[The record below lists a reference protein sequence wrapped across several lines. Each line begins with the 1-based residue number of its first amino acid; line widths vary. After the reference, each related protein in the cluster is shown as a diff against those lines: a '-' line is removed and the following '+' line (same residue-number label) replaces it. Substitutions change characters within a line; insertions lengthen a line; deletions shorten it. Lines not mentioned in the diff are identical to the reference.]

1 MKKLMT
7 QDDEHEFIDL
17 VIAFAKEKSMT
28 ITNVIDATKKAV
40 VCMKDNAVLEKE
52 LPDSDSPSEN

>member
-1 MKKLMT
+1 MT

-40 VCMKDNAVLEKE
+40 ACMKDNAVLGKE
-52 LPDSDSPSEN
+52 LPDSDSSSEN